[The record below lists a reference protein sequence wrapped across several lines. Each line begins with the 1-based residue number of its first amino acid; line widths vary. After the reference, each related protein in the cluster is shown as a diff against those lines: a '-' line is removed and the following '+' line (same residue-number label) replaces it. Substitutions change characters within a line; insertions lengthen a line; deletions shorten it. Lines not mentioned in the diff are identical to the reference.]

1 MEQASVYAENPGAL
15 EKLTKKGDWLL
26 THVSAWPKMI
36 ANTASLQPGSRWRVI
51 AAPSDAQDAAV
62 AYMGSRS

>member
-1 MEQASVYAENPGAL
+1 M
-15 EKLTKKGDWLL
+15 
-26 THVSAWPKMI
+26 HVSAWPKMI
-36 ANTASLQPGSRWRVI
+36 ANTSSLQPGSRWRVI